1 MSDFDQIIDYH
12 SFMFIPRLY
21 GSYTNIIGGEPV
33 AAFEDF
39 TGGIAE
45 VVYLKGTTCSGL
57 FGHLVSL
64 TERASLIGAAIRVS
78 FQFPH
83 SLTNL

>member
-1 MSDFDQIIDYH
+1 MSYFDRIIDYH

-21 GSYTNIIGGEPV
+21 GCYTNIIGGEPV

-45 VVYLKGTTCSGL
+45 VVDLKGTTRSGL
-57 FGHLVSL
+57 FGQLVSL
-64 TERASLIGAAIRVS
+64 TERASLIGVAINVS

-83 SLTNL
+83 CLTNL